1 MASLNDIKK
10 ITLRA
15 LMSDDLLMHG
25 LVLKGGNALQLAY
38 DLTNR
43 GSVDID
49 FSMENEFSEKDFNRL
64 TNVFHTLL
72 NEEFNKSELTVYD
85 VKFIKKPKTGDIPEW
100 KGYLLEFKLIQ
111 TDQFAKFG
119 DDIDAIRRNSIKV
132 DDQSTKYTVDISA
145 YEFIDGARSQD
156 IGGLILRVYTP
167 EMILIEKVRALC
179 QSMPEYANIVSSAR
193 QKQRARDFYDIWLIV
208 NSFPKLHLTM
218 DLFNHIF
225 DAKKV
230 PLDFLKNMESLREF
244 NRTGWNTVQQ
254 TISAGAELESYDY
267 YFDHLLKIIEPFIIL
282 LDNKAAT
289 SPNT

>member
-49 FSMENEFSEKDFNRL
+49 FSMENEFSANDFNRL
-64 TNVFHTLL
+64 TNVFCSLL
-72 NEEFNKSELTVYD
+72 NEEFKKSGLTAYD
-85 VKFIKKPKTGDIPEW
+85 VKFIEKPKTGDIPEW
-100 KGYLLEFKLIQ
+100 KGYLLEFKLIE
-111 TDQFAKFG
+111 TEQFNIFG
-119 DDIDAIRRNSIKV
+119 DDINAIRRNSIKV
-132 DDQSTKYTVDISA
+132 NNQSTKYTVDISA
-145 YEFIDGARSQD
+145 YEFIAGARPQE
-156 IGGLILRVYTP
+156 IEGLILKVYTP

-179 QSMPEYANIVSSAR
+179 QSMPEYAKIVSSAR

-208 NSFPKLHLTM
+208 NSFPKLQLTI
-218 DLFNHIF
+218 DLFRHIF
-225 DAKKV
+225 EAKKV
-230 PLDFLKNMESLREF
+230 PLEFLKNMESLREP
-244 NRTGWNTVQQ
+244 NRAGWDTVQQ
-254 TISAGAELESYDY
+254 TISAGATLESYDY
-267 YFDHLLKIIEPFIIL
+267 YFDHLLEIISPFINL
-282 LDNKAAT
+282 LDSKAAT